1 MSGPG
6 RSGRIASASD
16 AMEEAVR
23 EELART
29 RTERQRRHMLRLID
43 LALDQCERRN
53 LEAAGP
59 GRGQPP
65 LTQLPP
71 PAMALAL
78 IEWLQMEQGGE
89 LRAPACNQQALD
101 ELFRLQEAYLLE
113 APEGDGELDE
123 QELEGVAS

>member
-6 RSGRIASASD
+6 LTGQIASASD
-16 AMEEAVR
+16 AMEEARR

-29 RTERQRRHMLRLID
+29 RAERHRRHMVRLVD

-53 LEAAGP
+53 LAAAGP

-65 LTQLPP
+65 TTQLPP

-78 IEWLQMEQGGE
+78 IEWLQLEQGEE
-89 LRAPACNQQALD
+89 LRPPARNQQALD

-113 APEGDGELDE
+113 APEGDVELDQE
-123 QELEGVAS
+123 QLEEAAS